1 MPDGVAL
8 AQAFG
13 FAGRVGEK
21 PPGETNNRRLVYP
34 DLRELLSADVT
45 EGYSLMASR
54 QSRSTMRCAMMA
66 CSPAV
71 SGTV

>member
-1 MPDGVAL
+1 
-8 AQAFG
+8 
-13 FAGRVGEK
+13 
-21 PPGETNNRRLVYP
+21 
-34 DLRELLSADVT
+34 
-45 EGYSLMASR
+45 MASR